1 MYRIALCDDDMEYMQ
16 YLENKIKIIL
26 KDSEQYLICK
36 YLSGEEFLN
45 DLDNS
50 FDLVVLDMQMGKID
64 GITAALKFRK
74 QNQEAVLVFCTGVQL
89 PKPEFFD
96 VQPFRYLMKNY
107 SESKINKELKNIIE
121 KMVENSKET
130 FLVVLSDGKMSKVSV
145 NDITYISN
153 LKRGCCIHVFLKK
166 IINVMKL

>member
-74 QNQEAVLVFCTGVQL
+74 QNQEAVLFFCKGLQL
-89 PKPEFFD
+89 TKTEFFY
-96 VQPFRYLMKNY
+96 VNPFMYL
-107 SESKINKELKNIIE
+107 INKYYR
-121 KMVENSKET
+121 EN
-130 FLVVLSDGKMSKVSV
+130 G
-145 NDITYISN
+145 
-153 LKRGCCIHVFLKK
+153 
-166 IINVMKL
+166 

>member
-96 VQPFRYLMKNY
+96 VQPFRPL
-107 SESKINKELKNIIE
+107 INDFLR
-121 KMVENSKET
+121 KMAK
-130 FLVVLSDGKMSKVSV
+130 F
-145 NDITYISN
+145 
-153 LKRGCCIHVFLKK
+153 RH
-166 IINVMKL
+166 